1 MSHLLLGRLR
11 GALACD
17 PETMND
23 RSTLLDLLSTDRAG
37 SQELRFFRAPGEY
50 SVMTAAELRGRAELL
65 AGALQRAGLGPG
77 DELVMPIADPMAF
90 LETFW
95 AALTAGCVPMPLAP
109 PTNDASC
116 SKILD
121 ILGRRPKAR
130 LVLEDSGFERLG
142 KEAGSG
148 DALGRRLVLDKDG
161 GPGQPVVP
169 TADDIAFIQYS
180 SGSTRAPKGV
190 IIRHGQALANLE
202 AIRAG
207 SALTQDDRTLS
218 WMPLSHDM
226 GLVGFHLSPLYA
238 GAHQAIMPT
247 SAFARSPL
255 VWIQDATKL
264 GSTIL
269 SSPNF
274 GYRHVLKALGRKGIP
289 EGSDLSKVRLIMNG
303 AEPISVEVADEFL
316 DALAPAGLVR
326 TAMFPVYG
334 LAEATL
340 AVTFPKIGATIGG
353 LPFSRSKLGLG
364 DAVEISEDGPALVT
378 CGLGAPLPGL
388 EVRIA
393 GADGASLPGGHVG
406 RVWIRGAGVTEG
418 YFEDVA
424 ATSEAVQGEGWLDT
438 GDLGLFQG
446 GELYITGRLK
456 DLVIVDGQNFYPHDL
471 EESLQKALD
480 IDALRVAV
488 APVRRPVRLQG
499 GAEEI
504 GVFVLHRGDVASF
517 EETAKAVRRHL
528 SETYGVGVELVI
540 PVAQIPRTTSGKVQR
555 VQLASALLAGDFD
568 EALQVLNPERLVA
581 EVAEA
586 ADEAGPSEVDAS
598 PEALEKMMT
607 GFCDQVLGGLRFGPT
622 DNLFEQG
629 MSSIDLAEIHGL
641 IEARY
646 PKGLEIRDF
655 FDQPTVRGLAEVL
668 SERVLSGKTGSA
680 VTGV

>member
-1 MSHLLLGRLR
+1 
-11 GALACD
+11 
-17 PETMND
+17 MND
-23 RSTLLDLLSTDRAG
+23 CSTLLDLLATDRAS

-50 SVMTAAELRGRAELL
+50 AVLTATELRGRAALL

-77 DELVMPIADPMAF
+77 DEIVMPIADPMAF

-116 SKILD
+116 AKILD

-130 LVLEDSGFERLG
+130 LVLEDAGAERLG
-142 KEAGSG
+142 KEAGAE
-148 DALGRRLVLDKDG
+148 DALGRRLVLVGEGLDEESA
-161 GPGQPVVP
+161 PGESVP
-169 TADDIAFIQYS
+169 RSADDIAFIQYS

-255 VWIQDATKL
+255 VWLQDATKL

-289 EGSDLSKVRLIMNG
+289 EGTDLAKVRLIMNG
-303 AEPISVEVADEFL
+303 AEPISVEVAGEFL
-316 DALAPAGLVR
+316 DALEPAGLVR

-340 AVTFPKIGATIGG
+340 AVTFPKLGAEIGG
-353 LPFSRSKLGLG
+353 MPFSRSKLGLG
-364 DAVEISEDGPALVT
+364 DSVEVSPEGPALVT
-378 CGLGAPLPGL
+378 CGLGTPLPGL

-393 GADGASLPGGHVG
+393 GADGASLDEGHVG

-418 YFEDVA
+418 YFEDVT
-424 ATSEAVQGEGWLDT
+424 ATSEAKQGEGWLDT
-438 GDLGLFQG
+438 GDLGLFLDGQF
-446 GELYITGRLK
+446 YITGRLK

-471 EESLQKALD
+471 EESLQKALS

-488 APVRRPVRLQG
+488 APVRRPG
-499 GAEEI
+499 GSEEI
-504 GVFVLHRGDVASF
+504 GVFVLHRGDAADFVD
-517 EETAKAVRRHL
+517 TAKTVRRHL

-555 VQLASALLAGDFD
+555 VQLAASLLGGEFDKALA
-568 EALQVLNPERLVA
+568 VLNPERLVVLEPAA
-581 EVAEA
+581 EG
-586 ADEAGPSEVDAS
+586 AGASMGDAS
-598 PEALEKMMT
+598 PEALETMMT
-607 GFCDQVLGGLRFGPT
+607 GFCDQVLEGMRFGPT

-646 PKGLEIRDF
+646 PKGLDIRDF
-655 FDQPTVRGLAEVL
+655 FDQPTVRGLAEIL
-668 SERVLSGKTGSA
+668 SERVQSGKAGPA

>member
-1 MSHLLLGRLR
+1 
-11 GALACD
+11 
-17 PETMND
+17 MND
-23 RSTLLDLLSTDRAG
+23 RSTLLDLLATDRAG
-37 SQELRFFRAPGEY
+37 SQELRFFRAPGDY
-50 SVMTAAELRGRAELL
+50 DVLTATDLRERASRL
-65 AGALQRAGLGPG
+65 AGALQRAGLSPG
-77 DELVMPIADPMAF
+77 DEIVMPIADPMAF

-121 ILGRRPKAR
+121 ILGRRPNAR
-130 LVLEDSGFERLG
+130 LVLEDAGAERLG
-142 KEAGSG
+142 KEPGSE
-148 DALGRRLVLDKDG
+148 DALGRRLVLDG
-161 GPGQPVVP
+161 EGAPSEPVP
-169 TADDIAFIQYS
+169 RSASDIAFIQYS

-202 AIRAG
+202 AIRVGA
-207 SALTQDDRTLS
+207 ALTRDDRTLS

-255 VWIQDATKL
+255 VWLQDATKL

-289 EGSDLSKVRLIMNG
+289 EGTDLSKVRLIMNG
-303 AEPISVEVADEFL
+303 AEPISVEVAGEFL
-316 DALAPAGLVR
+316 DALEPTGLPR
-326 TAMFPVYG
+326 SAMFPVYG

-340 AVTFPKIGATIGG
+340 AVTFPKIGAEIGG
-353 LPFSRSKLGLG
+353 VPFSRNKLGLG
-364 DAVEISEDGPALVT
+364 DAVEVSTDGPALVT

-388 EVRIA
+388 EIRIA
-393 GADGASLPGGHVG
+393 GADGASLQEGFVG

-424 ATSEAVQGEGWLDT
+424 ATSEAIQGEGWLDT
-438 GDLGLFQG
+438 GDLGLFQN
-446 GELYITGRLK
+446 GEFYITGRLK

-480 IDALRVAV
+480 VDALRVAV
-488 APVRRPVRLQG
+488 APIRRPG

-504 GVFVLHRGDVASF
+504 GVFVLHRGDVESF
-517 EETAKAVRRHL
+517 VETAKTVRRHL

-555 VQLASALLAGDFD
+555 VRLASALLGGEFD
-568 EALQVLNPERLVA
+568 DALQVLNPERAVGA
-581 EVAEA
+581 GAGSSVDSS
-586 ADEAGPSEVDAS
+586 ADSSADSSGDSGGSLPEDAS

-607 GFCDQVLGGLRFGPT
+607 GFCEQVLDGLRFGPT

-646 PKGLEIRDF
+646 PKGLDIRDF
-655 FDQPTVRGLAEVL
+655 FDQPTVRGLAEIL
-668 SERVLSGKTGSA
+668 SERVRSGKAGPA